1 MNLPSWFK
9 HWIDTAVLHN
19 LQAKLYIGKLGIGT
33 SVPGKKL
40 TVVDSNPNLTEV
52 QFENSDWGSG
62 ETTQA
67 VAINFRLSVGGTSQD
82 DAGRIT
88 VGKDDDWDNAAAA
101 DSFMSFKVNLNGT
114 LTEYMRI
121 LSTGSVGIGTTPTA
135 PLHIRSSTATLLLQ
149 SDDGNSAI
157 IIFGDASDSSRG
169 HIEYTSGDNMIFK
182 VNNLSEAMRIHDSR
196 FVSIGNTTDDV
207 ALLNVS
213 AADGVADAKNV
224 AKFINSEATAGRN
237 YGVHIQGGSNSSD
250 ESFSVRKFDNS
261 ATYLKVRGDGKIG
274 IGTASPAEALHVV
287 GKIVTTGDVGVGTTS
302 PSEAL
307 HVVGKIVTTG
317 DVGVGTT
324 SPAEA
329 LHVVGKIVSTGYV
342 GIGTTSPPKALT
354 ISGANTGGDQSRVR
368 LVNTA
373 SSPDNTFDIIATSA
387 KIQILQS
394 GLTTANIEIGIQGF
408 YPVITLEAGTGH
420 VGINDSTPTEQLD
433 VNGTVRADA
442 FSEFSTPLPEEEALP
457 IVLAMKNKSDGTIDH
472 KTFPGYKKEEVSW
485 EDQKDDKGIVI
496 KKAGSKMK
504 ESVSISL
511 QIKYALKAIQEL
523 RKEIDALKKGE

>member
-196 FVSIGNTTDDV
+196 FLSIGNTTDDV

-213 AADGVADAKNV
+213 AADGVADEKNV

-287 GKIVTTGDVGVGTTS
+287 GKIVTTGDVGV
-302 PSEAL
+302 
-307 HVVGKIVTTG
+307 
-317 DVGVGTT
+317 
-324 SPAEA
+324 
-329 LHVVGKIVSTGYV
+329 
-342 GIGTTSPPKALT
+342 GTTSPPKALT

>member
-1 MNLPSWFK
+1 M
-9 HWIDTAVLHN
+9 
-19 LQAKLYIGKLGIGT
+19 
-33 SVPGKKL
+33 
-40 TVVDSNPNLTEV
+40 
-52 QFENSDWGSG
+52 
-62 ETTQA
+62 
-67 VAINFRLSVGGTSQD
+67 
-82 DAGRIT
+82 
-88 VGKDDDWDNAAAA
+88 
-101 DSFMSFKVNLNGT
+101 
-114 LTEYMRI
+114 
-121 LSTGSVGIGTTPTA
+121 
-135 PLHIRSSTATLLLQ
+135 
-149 SDDGNSAI
+149 
-157 IIFGDASDSSRG
+157 
-169 HIEYTSGDNMIFK
+169 
-182 VNNLSEAMRIHDSR
+182 
-196 FVSIGNTTDDV
+196 
-207 ALLNVS
+207 
-213 AADGVADAKNV
+213 
-224 AKFINSEATAGRN
+224 
-237 YGVHIQGGSNSSD
+237 
-250 ESFSVRKFDNS
+250 
-261 ATYLKVRGDGKIG
+261 
-274 IGTASPAEALHVV
+274 
-287 GKIVTTGDVGVGTTS
+287 
-302 PSEAL
+302 
-307 HVVGKIVTTG
+307 
-317 DVGVGTT
+317 
-324 SPAEA
+324 
-329 LHVVGKIVSTGYV
+329 